1 MRIQRLSIGLVLI
14 LFSLTASADVP
25 VTFQS
30 GTPASAAEV
39 NQNFS
44 DLDSRLNASLGGI
57 LIARFVNSAAGVT
70 SAACPIDSLVLSAN
84 CTCDGDGSTRN
95 FGILFGCDI
104 AGNGGVAGCFPE
116 GVTFDPF
123 LLDPLASIQVVCGSG
138 VRNDG
143 TIIIPVILAKT
154 ASISGGEKTEP
165 DSGDRKTAS
174 DELESKFKKVNEQ
187 FLDYKSGL
195 GTTKKR

>member
-14 LFSLTASADVP
+14 LFSFAASADVP

-57 LIARFVNSAAGVT
+57 LITRFVNSAAGVA
-70 SAACPIDSLVLSAN
+70 SASCPIDSLVLSAN

-104 AGNGGVAGCFPE
+104 AGNGGIVGCFPE

-143 TIIIPVILAKT
+143 TIITPVIFAKT
-154 ASISGGEKTEP
+154 ASISGGEKTESSS
-165 DSGDRKTAS
+165 DDRKTTF